1 MTARFHHHPG
11 RIKAFLFLVI
21 GVTIGI
27 LAIIFFGYNMLRNDP
42 QKLISTMQNKAS
54 LSIGK
59 VHQVST
65 RDGVKEWS
73 LDAASAHVVDETR
86 KLMLEDITIVYFLKD
101 GQEVQLTAEKGYLR
115 TDSSDIEVEQH
126 VVVTFQDYRL
136 ESDILQY
143 NHSRRLLATKKPVKI
158 FGTTSTLTA
167 DSMFFDL
174 NRNTIKF
181 QGNIEVIFR
190 EDIIM

>member
-1 MTARFHHHPG
+1 MMTRFRNHPG
-11 RIKAFLFLVI
+11 RIKLFLFMVI
-21 GVTIGI
+21 GVTIGV
-27 LAIIFFGYNMLRNDP
+27 LAAIFIGYRMLRSDP
-42 QKLISTMQNKAS
+42 QKLISTIQHKAS

-65 RDGVKEWS
+65 RDGIKEWS
-73 LDAASAHVVDETR
+73 LDATSAHVVDETR
-86 KLMLEDITIVYFLKD
+86 KLMLEDITVVYFLKD
-101 GQEVQLTAEKGYLR
+101 GQEVQLKAEKGYLK
-115 TDSSDIEVEQH
+115 TDSSDIEVERN

-143 NHSRRLLATKKPVKI
+143 NHGRRLLASKKPVKI
-158 FGTTSTLTA
+158 FGTSSTLTA
-167 DSMFFDL
+167 DAMFFDL
-174 NRNTIKF
+174 DRNTITF

>member
-1 MTARFHHHPG
+1 MMTRFRNRPG
-11 RIKAFLFLVI
+11 RIKLFLFVVI
-21 GVTIGI
+21 GVTIGV
-27 LAIIFFGYNMLRNDP
+27 LAAIFIGYRMLRSDP
-42 QKLISTMQNKAS
+42 QKLISTIQHKAS

-65 RDGVKEWS
+65 RDGIKEWS
-73 LDAASAHVVDETR
+73 LDATSAHVVDETR
-86 KLMLEDITIVYFLKD
+86 KLMLEDITVVYFLKD
-101 GQEVQLTAEKGYLR
+101 GQEVQLKAEKGYLK
-115 TDSSDIEVEQH
+115 TDSSDIEVERN

-143 NHSRRLLATKKPVKI
+143 NHGRRLLASKKPVKL
-158 FGTTSTLTA
+158 FGTSSTLTA
-167 DSMFFDL
+167 DAMFFDL
-174 NRNTIKF
+174 DRNTITF

>member
-1 MTARFHHHPG
+1 MMTRFRNHPG
-11 RIKAFLFLVI
+11 RIKVFLFMVI
-21 GVTIGI
+21 GVTIGV
-27 LAIIFFGYNMLRNDP
+27 LAAIFIGYRMLRSDP
-42 QKLISTMQNKAS
+42 QKLISTIQHKAS

-65 RDGVKEWS
+65 RDGIKEWS
-73 LDAASAHVVDETR
+73 LDATSAHVVDETR
-86 KLMLEDITIVYFLKD
+86 KLMLEDITVVYFLKD
-101 GQEVQLTAEKGYLR
+101 GQEVQLKAEKGYLK
-115 TDSSDIEVEQH
+115 TDSSDIEVERN

-143 NHSRRLLATKKPVKI
+143 NHGRRLLASKKPVKI
-158 FGTTSTLTA
+158 FGTSSTLTA
-167 DSMFFDL
+167 DAMFFDL
-174 NRNTIKF
+174 DRNTITF

>member
-1 MTARFHHHPG
+1 MMTRFRNHPG
-11 RIKAFLFLVI
+11 RIKLFLFVVI
-21 GVTIGI
+21 GVTIGV
-27 LAIIFFGYNMLRNDP
+27 LAAIFIGYRMLRSDP
-42 QKLISTMQNKAS
+42 QKLISTIQHKAS

-65 RDGVKEWS
+65 RDGIKEWS
-73 LDAASAHVVDETR
+73 LDATSAHVVDETR
-86 KLMLEDITIVYFLKD
+86 KLMLEDITVVYFLKD
-101 GQEVQLTAEKGYLR
+101 GQEVQLKAEKGYLK
-115 TDSSDIEVEQH
+115 TDSSDIEVERN

-143 NHSRRLLATKKPVKI
+143 NHGRRLLASKKPVKI
-158 FGTTSTLTA
+158 FGTSSTLTA

-174 NRNTIKF
+174 DRNTITF